1 MKPLR
6 NLFIACAI
14 LASGALM
21 AGNATKWLEEHP
33 FIAEIVQKLSLFSDA
48 EQTEK
53 LYMQTDRTLIT
64 PGEDVWFKVYMR
76 DANSLKAAQ
85 QSDIVYAE
93 LYAPNGSKKSELTLI
108 GQNGGAAGHFNIPAD
123 AAGGIWKI
131 KVFTNWSK
139 FAEDVLEREITVQ
152 RTVLPHLNMKM
163 EFERKGYGAGEAV
176 EAKIDLNSLDNKAL
190 ANYAFSYIVKLKGNE
205 IARNNATTD
214 AVGHAVVKFNLPKD
228 LATSDGQL
236 SVVLQYQGQSESIS
250 KSIPINLSKIDLQL
264 LPEGGDMLADV
275 QHKIAFKAIDEFG
288 KPSDVRGII
297 TDSKG
302 KTVANFDSYHAGMG
316 AFSFVP
322 NATETYMA
330 QITSPAGVD
339 EKYLMPSALQ
349 RGYSLH
355 CESEKDNLKLTV
367 HSTENE
373 ALILV
378 MMQRGKSV
386 FTKVL
391 DPKKGAQNLN
401 ISTAEMPIGA
411 ASLTLFDSKRIAR
424 AERMVFVNADK
435 QLQITMRTNKDKYAP
450 REKVKMTV
458 EVRDER
464 GMPMPGNFSMAVVDD
479 KQLSFAD
486 DKQANILA
494 QILLQSDLKGDIDE
508 PNFYFD
514 KKEEKAAKALD
525 FLMLTQG
532 WRKFSWEAVL
542 DKPIIKN
549 NKKGEKSEVAG
560 TVLDANS
567 KPLAGVTIVVKD
579 QPKLGAARTD
589 ANGKFLFNN
598 IILTKAATLV
608 LNNGKD
614 YNGLEKP
621 ITEYAEDLVFVP
633 IFNIK
638 GVVKDERSEVIP
650 YANVML
656 YKNNELLY
664 KATTSADNG
673 SFSFNNVPP
682 IGVYKLVISY
692 VGYELMTM
700 NNVPITAT
708 QPIEFKLK
716 TGANLQEVVV
726 TNGRNAPSP
735 VYAPATISSAPIR
748 VKAGRAS
755 RGGEDK
761 NVAEPRKS
769 APKPSG
775 KAAPK
780 SQADAA
786 KPGMAP
792 PSPPP
797 PMPVNAP
804 IELDNISAGVALGA
818 KEVAQMPSKNLE
830 SVVSA
835 AAGVGQADE
844 GKDIQIRG
852 KREEIV
858 EEKQIKQDI
867 ADLPAAFGQDDAD
880 EDMKIADKK
889 EPENGRA
896 QGIMKAGKKVKKV
909 VEFKEPVVRG
919 DIRVGEAPSI
929 AEFQKATQKV
939 RYTTVKEFYAPQY
952 TIREKVKA
960 RSDFRKTLYW
970 NPNLIIGNNGRCE
983 VEFYCNDDISQFRAI
998 VEGFASDGGIGRGE
1012 HVFFT
1017 QLPLQMTCKIPTQA
1031 LTGDVIAIPL
1041 TLTNNSGEAT
1051 RGRYEVTVPK
1061 GFQPINTPM
1070 ANAVRQDLNLAAG
1083 ESKTFFI
1090 TYTVGDSLGK
1100 LPIGVYFYNADG
1112 TDDNITETVRVNPR
1126 GFPVHGVMA
1135 GTELKKTFDVNI
1147 SSPVQNS
1154 LRVKLVAHPNTIGEV
1169 LRGLESMLGTP
1180 GGCFEQTSSTNYP
1193 NVMVLNYLRE
1203 SAQSSKEIED
1213 RCKGFLDVGYGR
1225 LKGYECTGGGFHWW
1239 GGATAHEALT
1249 AMGIMQF
1256 EDMSKVYPVDKGLID
1271 RATSW
1276 LFGRRD
1282 GAGAW
1287 KDSGGTLHTWVTDGT
1302 VRNAFLAYAMTEGG
1316 YTDKIKAELDF
1327 AYANAKKGDDVYS
1340 KALIIN
1346 ALYNANDKKRADEML
1361 QDVLKLQEKDGSWNG
1376 ASHSITAST
1385 GHALKVETTALLV
1398 LAILKQKTGVAA
1410 LPKAMD
1416 FLAKGKTNFGYGNT
1430 QATVLALKALVE
1442 HTKYA
1447 KRTAESGDIVV
1458 YVDGARAKTA
1468 HFKADEKDDI
1478 VINGLE
1484 RYIREGNH
1492 KIEVRFENC
1501 KDAMPYELEVEY
1513 TTTLPIA
1520 DKNCKIDIDTKL
1532 ASDNVK
1538 MGETV
1543 RLSTVIKNKTAAAV
1557 PSTMAIIGI
1566 PAGLS
1571 PQIWQLKELRDK
1583 KIADY
1588 YEIFDGYVVLHY
1600 ASLTAN
1606 ETREINLDLKA
1617 DIPGTYE
1624 APASSAF
1631 LYYTNENKD
1640 WDKPSKIV
1648 VR

>member
-1 MKPLR
+1 MLR

-53 LYMQTDRTLIT
+53 LYVQTDRTLIT

-214 AVGHAVVKFNLPKD
+214 AAGHAVVKFNLPKD

-236 SVVLQYQGQSESIS
+236 SVVLEYQGQSESIS

-275 QHKIAFKAIDEFG
+275 QNKIAFKAIDEFG

-316 AFSFVP
+316 AFSFQP

-378 MMQRGKSV
+378 MMQRGKAV

-401 ISTAEMPIGA
+401 IATAELPIGA

-486 DKQANILA
+486 DKQPNILA

-567 KPLAGVTIVVKD
+567 KPLAGVTIIVKD

-608 LNNGKD
+608 LSNGKE
-614 YNGLEKP
+614 YNGLEKT
-621 ITEYAEDLVFVP
+621 ITEYAEDIIIAP
-633 IFNIK
+633 IFYIK
-638 GVVKDERSEVIP
+638 GNVKDERGEPIFAATAQLWYNNQPTNLGTITDEKGNFIIKNIP
-650 YANVML
+650 NL
-656 YKNNELLY
+656 GPSK
-664 KATTSADNG
+664 
-673 SFSFNNVPP
+673 
-682 IGVYKLVISY
+682 IVISY
-692 VGYELMTM
+692 IGYSSIEM
-700 NNVPITAT
+700 NNPPMNTS

-716 TGANLQEVVV
+716 ESQQLNDVVIVNANRGNIKREKSAGVQSIKAEDIK
-726 TNGRNAPSP
+726 R
-735 VYAPATISSAPIR
+735 APAA
-748 VKAGRAS
+748 
-755 RGGEDK
+755 
-761 NVAEPRKS
+761 PRKS
-769 APKPSG
+769 VAKPSAAAPRVQADAPKPV
-775 KAAPK
+775 
-780 SQADAA
+780 
-786 KPGMAP
+786 MAP
-792 PSPPP
+792 PPPP
-797 PMPVNAP
+797 APMEFENDKTSAGKALSAKDVAKMPV
-804 IELDNISAGVALGA
+804 
-818 KEVAQMPSKNLE
+818 KNLE

-835 AAGVGQADE
+835 TAGVVGQADE
-844 GKDIQIRG
+844 GKDITVRG
-852 KREEIV
+852 SREDGNVYMVDGVRVAGGALPPAQDV
-858 EEKQIKQDI
+858 EKFEVI
-867 ADLPAAFGQDDAD
+867 AGGLPAAFGDESGRGIPAIGRNNGPGLLDAQI
-880 EDMKIADKK
+880 EEKREEKKDKK
-889 EPENGRA
+889 RRA
-896 QGIMKAGKKVKKV
+896 
-909 VEFKEPVVRG
+909 
-919 DIRVGEAPSI
+919 
-929 AEFQKATQKV
+929 AEKLNVNWQNPADAAQKNTK
-939 RYTTVKEFYAPQY
+939 YTTVKEFYAPQY

-1135 GTELKKTFDVNI
+1135 GTELKKTFEVNI

-1256 EDMSKVYPVDKGLID
+1256 EDMSKVYPVDKGLIT

-1276 LFGRRD
+1276 LFSRRD

-1287 KDSGGTLHTWVTDGT
+1287 KEGTGALHTWVTDGT

-1316 YTDKIKAELDF
+1316 YTNQIKTELDF

-1346 ALYNANDKKRADEML
+1346 ALYNANDKKRADELL

-1416 FLAKGKTNFGYGNT
+1416 FLAKAKTNFGYGNT

-1468 HFKADEKDDI
+1468 HFKADEKNDI
-1478 VINGLE
+1478 IINGLE